1 MLCETQRG
9 EIGWEIG
16 GKVKREATYV
26 PLKNIFTYL
35 FMWLGWVL
43 VAARM
48 IFSCGMWDL
57 VSSLTRDGTGS
68 PCIGSSES

>member
-1 MLCETQRG
+1 
-9 EIGWEIG
+9 
-16 GKVKREATYV
+16 
-26 PLKNIFTYL
+26 
-35 FMWLGWVL
+35 MWLGWVL